1 MNFKILFLLIILIL
15 IIYLKK
21 NHKCSENFEQ
31 FIDKKIK
38 HIYFFYNEK
47 SKYSMD
53 LIPIIKKIKKI
64 NKDKKKVIFHDIN
77 TDTLKALEKKNVNV
91 KSFNVKS
98 IPRLILQNEKESNFY
113 EYIGNNTLND
123 IIDFLKKHNI
133 YLNESQLV
141 HMNLSKQ
148 FM

>member
-1 MNFKILFLLIILIL
+1 MNFKILFLLIILVL

-21 NHKCSENFEQ
+21 NHKCTENFEQ
-31 FIDKKIK
+31 LIDNKIK

-53 LIPIIKKIKKI
+53 LIPIIQKIKKI
-64 NKDKKKVIFHDIN
+64 NTDTKKVIFHDIN
-77 TDTLKALEKKNVNV
+77 TDTLSDLEKKNKNI

-98 IPRLILQNEKESNFY
+98 IPRLILQNEKETNFY

>member
-21 NHKCSENFEQ
+21 NHKCTENFEQ

-53 LIPIIKKIKKI
+53 LIPIIQKIKKI
-64 NKDKKKVIFHDIN
+64 NTDKKKVIFHDIN

>member
-1 MNFKILFLLIILIL
+1 MNFKILFLLIILLL

-21 NHKCSENFEQ
+21 NYKCTENFELL
-31 FIDKKIK
+31 INNKIK

-53 LIPIIKKIKKI
+53 LIPIIQKIKKI
-64 NKDKKKVIFHDIN
+64 NTNKDKVIFHDIN
-77 TDTLKALEKKNVNV
+77 TDKLEDLENKNINI
-91 KSFNVKS
+91 KRFNVKS
-98 IPRLILQNEKESNFY
+98 IPRLILQNEKETTFN

-123 IIDFLKKHNI
+123 IIKFFKKHNI

-141 HMNLSKQ
+141 HMNLSEQ